1 MSFNL
6 SSSGGKQV
14 QNKLNVVQ
22 RGIKN
27 PKIPLKRIGIK
38 LLNLVNKNFQTES
51 NDGEGWEPLSE
62 NAIARKGSSRI
73 LVDTGNLRASFLF
86 ELRGNDTVV
95 VGSPVFYSEF
105 HEFGDGNL
113 PQRKMLPKP
122 QKAIQVAKQEMRQY
136 LVELT
141 RK

>member
-1 MSFNL
+1 MSL
-6 SSSGGKQV
+6 KLTSSGGQQI

-27 PKIPLKRIGIK
+27 PQVPLKRIGIK

-73 LVDTGNLRASFLF
+73 LVDTGNLRASFMY
-86 ELRGNDTVV
+86 ELKGNDTVV

-105 HEFGDGNL
+105 HEFGDGNIS
-113 PQRKMLPKP
+113 QRKMLPKP
-122 QKAIQVAKQEMRQY
+122 DKALKLAKQEMQQY

>member
-1 MSFNL
+1 MSL
-6 SSSGGKQV
+6 KLTSSGGQQI

-27 PKIPLKRIGIK
+27 PQVPLKRIGIK

-73 LVDTGNLRASFLF
+73 LVDTGNLRASFMY
-86 ELRGNDTVV
+86 ELKGNDTVV

-105 HEFGDGNL
+105 HEFGEGDI

-122 QKAIQVAKQEMRQY
+122 DKALKLAKQEMQQY